1 MAEHDSRR
9 VIRTWWKDQLSRL
22 ESVDI
27 KVMSGE
33 CASALR
39 NDPEFCA
46 AFVDAFLEKAV
57 YEIGIGTLSADR
69 AYLRKGDQ
77 ATPVASLIAEVDAEI
92 QQDTLTRSVRWAA
105 WKEYDPAA
113 GLHIPLLQMTKEQ
126 CFRAATYREDRAKTD
141 MQDGLWLRLIAG
153 KLRKG
158 DIVQDVLSGEDLDEL
173 RKVAERQKRKT
184 SLPVVTRKAA

>member
-9 VIRTWWKDQLSRL
+9 VIRSWWKDQLSRL

-33 CASALR
+33 CASVLR

-46 AFVDAFLEKAV
+46 GFVDAFLENAV
-57 YEIGIGTLSADR
+57 YEIGIGTLSTDR
-69 AYLRKGDQ
+69 AYLRKGDR

-92 QQDTLTRSVRWAA
+92 QQDTITRSVRWAA
-105 WKEYDPAA
+105 WKEYDPDA
-113 GLHIPLLQMTKEQ
+113 GLHVPLLQMTKEQ
-126 CFRAATYREDRAKTD
+126 CFRSATYREDRAKTD
-141 MQDGLWLRLIAG
+141 MQDALWLRLIAG

-158 DIVQDVLSGEDLDEL
+158 DIVQDVWSGEDLDEL
-173 RKVAERQKRKT
+173 RKVAETKKRQA
-184 SLPVVTRKAA
+184 SLPVVSRKAA

>member
-9 VIRTWWKDQLSRL
+9 VIRAWWKDQFSRL
-22 ESVDI
+22 ESVDV
-27 KVMSGE
+27 KLTSKT
-33 CASALR
+33 CSKALR

-46 AFVDAFLEKAV
+46 AFVEAFLEQAV
-57 YEIGIGTLSADR
+57 YEIGISTLASDR
-69 AYLRKGDQ
+69 SYLRKGDR

-92 QQDTLTRSVRWAA
+92 KQDALTRSVRWAA

-141 MQDGLWLRLIAG
+141 MQDALWLRLIAG

-158 DIVQDVLSGEDLDEL
+158 DIVQDVWSGEDLDEL
-173 RKVAERQKRKT
+173 RKVAETKKRQT
-184 SLPVVTRKAA
+184 SLPVASRKAA